1 MSDLLQIVKGLSMQP
16 KCVLV
21 LGARTEAMLNW
32 LFSLTTTQ
40 VVLVEPEPAM
50 FEKATLLH
58 SAKGS
63 PESVVIKHGVPAFE
77 AKQKSMRY
85 FVSNV
90 PGYSSVLPPNVIKSI
105 RPALEF
111 TEQDTAVI
119 ELKPLLQQY
128 DISESRPCLLISQL
142 NGAEQQC
149 LNYQLLNAF
158 THVVMQSSLKPVF
171 GESKPAEKLQK
182 EFTECGRDYLVLAES
197 MPPYSNFLATKKVNT
212 KQALSYFSQRQQH
225 REIKAELENQL
236 NASQSNA
243 KNVEEELHQ
252 TKQQLH
258 AAKQQSEEKQK
269 HLSGE
274 LQQAK
279 EQLQIAKKQSEEKQ
293 KQLGDELQQAKEQLQ
308 IAKQQSEE
316 KQKQLGGELQQAKE
330 QLQTAKQQSE
340 EKQKQLGDELQQAK
354 EQLQTAQ
361 QQSEEKQK
369 QLGDELKHAKEQL
382 QTAQQQS
389 EEKQKQL
396 GDELQQAKEQLQTAQ
411 QQSDEKQKQLGDE
424 LQQAK
429 EQLQTAQQ
437 QSEEK
442 QKQLGDEL
450 QQAKEQLKT
459 AEQRSRENQKQL
471 TEVQENNT
479 RKNKELELDLLQK
492 TKLLEDELQSQ
503 SLKLKHEAHW
513 HNEHKVWNQSLKN
526 ENDTLKATLDSEKEK
541 YREILN
547 NNEFLEEELSHAN
560 RMLFVL
566 EKTLES
572 TSSKCVEDKKN
583 DKKHLILNKFGIDV
597 KGSVE

>member
-316 KQKQLGGELQQAKE
+316 KQKQLGDELQQAKE

-354 EQLQTAQ
+354 KQLKTAKQ
-361 QQSEEKQK
+361 NSEEVQK
-369 QLGDELKHAKEQL
+369 QLR
-382 QTAQQQS
+382 
-389 EEKQKQL
+389 
-396 GDELQQAKEQLQTAQ
+396 DELQQAKEQLQTVKL
-411 QQSDEKQKQLGDE
+411 QSEERQKQLGDE

-442 QKQLGDEL
+442 QQQLSAEL
-450 QQAKEQLKT
+450 QQVKQDLKAERQRYEESKASLNHELALQKQT
-459 AEQRSRENQKQL
+459 VENVCSERDEQR
-471 TEVQENNT
+471 
-479 RKNKELELDLLQK
+479 KELLEKIEYAQNSENKQIAVLELTNKLNLKLQADLDALRDSYAK
-492 TKLLEDELQSQ
+492 KAKDETELKE
-503 SLKLKHEAHW
+503 LVNELYAKLKHASKFYYE
-513 HNEHKVWNQSLKN
+513 
-526 ENDTLKATLDSEKEK
+526 
-541 YREILN
+541 
-547 NNEFLEEELSHAN
+547 
-560 RMLFVL
+560 L
-566 EKTLES
+566 EKKYPE
-572 TSSKCVEDKKN
+572 
-583 DKKHLILNKFGIDV
+583 LIEEQRG
-597 KGSVE
+597 

>member
-32 LFSLTTTQ
+32 LFSLTATQ

-111 TEQDTAVI
+111 FEQDTAVI

-197 MPPYSNFLATKKVNT
+197 MPPYTNFVATKQVNT

-225 REIKAELENQL
+225 REIKAELESQF

-243 KNVEEELHQ
+243 KNVDEELQQ

-258 AAKQQSEEKQK
+258 A
-269 HLSGE
+269 
-274 LQQAK
+274 
-279 EQLQIAKKQSEEKQ
+279 
-293 KQLGDELQQAKEQLQ
+293 
-308 IAKQQSEE
+308 AKQQSEE

-330 QLQTAKQQSE
+330 QLQTAKQRSE
-340 EKQKQLGDELQQAK
+340 EKQKQLGDELQQAR
-354 EQLQTAQ
+354 EQLQTAK
-361 QQSEEKQK
+361 QQSEEKQNQYSRTIEITNK
-369 QLGDELKHAKEQL
+369 VNLKL
-382 QTAQQQS
+382 QSDIADLRNQYSQKVS
-389 EEKQKQL
+389 EEKEL
-396 GDELQQAKEQLQTAQ
+396 RALIDELYVKLKDASEFYYKL
-411 QQSDEKQKQLGDE
+411 
-424 LQQAK
+424 
-429 EQLQTAQQ
+429 
-437 QSEEK
+437 EEK
-442 QKQLGDEL
+442 HSDILENSGD
-450 QQAKEQLKT
+450 
-459 AEQRSRENQKQL
+459 
-471 TEVQENNT
+471 
-479 RKNKELELDLLQK
+479 
-492 TKLLEDELQSQ
+492 
-503 SLKLKHEAHW
+503 
-513 HNEHKVWNQSLKN
+513 
-526 ENDTLKATLDSEKEK
+526 
-541 YREILN
+541 
-547 NNEFLEEELSHAN
+547 
-560 RMLFVL
+560 
-566 EKTLES
+566 
-572 TSSKCVEDKKN
+572 
-583 DKKHLILNKFGIDV
+583 
-597 KGSVE
+597 

>member
-32 LFSLTTTQ
+32 LFSLTATQ

-58 SAKGS
+58 NAKSS

-77 AKQKSMRY
+77 ANQKSMRC

-119 ELKPLLQQY
+119 ELKPLLQQF

-149 LNYQLLNAF
+149 LNNQLLNAF
-158 THVVMQSSLKPVF
+158 THVVIQSSLKPVY
-171 GESKPAEKLQK
+171 GESKPAEKLEK
-182 EFTECGRDYLVLAES
+182 EFTECGRDYLALAEP
-197 MPPYSNFLATKKVNT
+197 MPPYSNFVATKQVNT

-225 REIKAELENQL
+225 REIKAELESQF

-243 KNVEEELHQ
+243 KIVDEELQQ
-252 TKQQLH
+252 TKQQL
-258 AAKQQSEEKQK
+258 
-269 HLSGE
+269 
-274 LQQAK
+274 QA
-279 EQLQIAKKQSEEKQ
+279 
-293 KQLGDELQQAKEQLQ
+293 
-308 IAKQQSEE
+308 
-316 KQKQLGGELQQAKE
+316 
-330 QLQTAKQQSE
+330 AKQQSE
-340 EKQKQLGDELQQAK
+340 EKQKQLGDELQ
-354 EQLQTAQ
+354 
-361 QQSEEKQK
+361 
-369 QLGDELKHAKEQL
+369 HAKEQL
-382 QTAQQQS
+382 HAAKQQS